1 MKILFI
7 GGNGNISWYCIQ
19 EAIRQRHEVW
29 MLHRGATTETRRK
42 TQPEVTV
49 LHADTRDYNAT
60 KRVLGELKFDV
71 VIDFI
76 CYNKEQ
82 AQFDIRMFEN
92 ITDQFVF
99 ISTTSVYERES
110 INLPYREGS
119 PKDLNSIREYT
130 RNKLKAERAF
140 RQAYTYAGFPVVII
154 RPCYTYDTIIPVSCG
169 LNDWTV
175 AQRILDGKPPII
187 LGDGSNLFTF
197 THSKDFA
204 SALIP
209 LCEHPDAVGEVFNIT
224 GDEVLN
230 WKEATNIL
238 CETLGV
244 KTDYL
249 YIPTEYVCRYLER
262 MNPIKTKDMVS
273 DFRSQKMWSDV
284 FNNDKIKRFVPGWN
298 PDTTLRTGLRETIDW
313 MHGETKRKRI
323 DPVIDELLD
332 GLTERF
338 VGMMR

>member
-29 MLHRGATTETRRK
+29 MLHRGVTTETRRK
-42 TQPEVTV
+42 IQPEVTV
-49 LHADTRDYNAT
+49 LYASIRNYYAT
-60 KRVLGELKFDV
+60 KKALGKLKFDV

-76 CYNKEQ
+76 CYNEEQ
-82 AQFDIRMFEN
+82 AQFDIQMFEDK
-92 ITDQFVF
+92 TDQFVF
-99 ISTTSVYERES
+99 ISTTSIYKRRS
-110 INLPYREGS
+110 AYIPYLEAS
-119 PKDLNSIREYT
+119 PKDSFSIRGYT
-130 RNKLKAERAF
+130 RNKINAEIAF
-140 RQAYTYAGFPVVII
+140 YQAYGDFGFPVVIV

-204 SALIP
+204 SALIS
-209 LCEHPDAVGEVFNIT
+209 LCSNPNAVGEVFNIT

-230 WKEATNIL
+230 WKEATDIL
-238 CETLGV
+238 CATLGV
-244 KTDYL
+244 DTDYL
-249 YIPTEYVCRYLER
+249 YIPTEYVCRYLEQTD
-262 MNPIKTKDMVS
+262 PIKVKDMVS

-284 FNNDKIKRFVPGWN
+284 FNNDKIKRFVPGWGSKVK
-298 PDTTLRTGLRETIDW
+298 LGEGLRETIDW
-313 MHGETKRKRI
+313 MNQDEKRKRV
-323 DPVIDELLD
+323 DKMMDLLLD
-332 GLTERF
+332 GLIARF
-338 VGMMR
+338 KGTQ